1 MFDALRNWLAVRA
14 ELRAERGRRAMRE
27 VSDGYLID
35 EKLQEVFRFLHA
47 GHREDAEAAFDAL
60 DAAYPG
66 GLVGNPG
73 AVHAL
78 LQLGRI
84 DAAEELVTRSQR
96 RFPDDRRFAELY
108 GAVADHRSDVQE
120 RLRRW
125 RAFRRRYPAYP
136 NSFIHEAYALEAA
149 GDAAAGEAVLAQG
162 VRTVPEEVRVAIE
175 YAQRADRRED
185 WAASLERWTAVR
197 DAHDYHLAP
206 VMIARA
212 LEALGRPAEAAAA
225 LEDGRRRQPTESE
238 IVEEQARLAER
249 QGDLAAAGAFWRE
262 VVRDFPHRGHAYA
275 EGTRTLMAAGDLPGA
290 EGLLAAAIGRTPGDR
305 ALLAQ
310 YADLATTRSDWE
322 AAALRWGAV
331 RAVAP
336 DDPLAIVRE
345 AQALHLLGRTDEAQ
359 ALVTAA
365 AARMPDDAM
374 IAQAVAVLAAAR
386 AEG

>member
-1 MFDALRNWLAVRA
+1 MFDALRNWMAVRA
-14 ELRAERGRRAMRE
+14 ELRAERARRAMRE
-27 VSDGYLID
+27 VTDGYLIE
-35 EKLQEVFRFLHA
+35 EKLEAVFRFLHA
-47 GHREDAEAAFDAL
+47 GYREDAEAAFDAL

-66 GLVGNPG
+66 MMVGNPG

-84 DAAEELVTRSQR
+84 DAAEELVARSQR

-108 GAVADHRSDVQE
+108 GAVGDHRSDLQE

-125 RAFRRRYPAYP
+125 RAFRRRYPAYA
-136 NSFIHEAYALEAA
+136 NSFIHEAHALEAV
-149 GDAAAGEAVLAQG
+149 GDPAAAEAVLAQG
-162 VRTVPEEVRVAIE
+162 VRTVPEEVRIAIE

-197 DAHDYHLAP
+197 DLHDYHLAP
-206 VMIARA
+206 VMMARA
-212 LEALGRPAEAAAA
+212 LEAMGRPADAAAT
-225 LEDGRRRQPTESE
+225 LVDGRQRQPTECE

-249 QGDLAAAGAFWRE
+249 QGDLAAAGGFWRE
-262 VVRDFPHRGHAYA
+262 VVRDFPHRAHAYV
-275 EGTRTLMAAGDLPGA
+275 EGTRTLIAAGDVPGA
-290 EGLLAAAIGRTPGDR
+290 EALLAAAIGRTPGDQG
-305 ALLAQ
+305 LLAQ
-310 YADLATTRSDWE
+310 YADLATTRAEWE

-336 DDPLAIVRE
+336 DDSLAIVRE

-359 ALVTAA
+359 ALVADA

-374 IAQAVAVLAAAR
+374 IAQAVSVLAAAR
-386 AEG
+386 AAG